1 MALKPVV
8 TILSM
13 ALCAPTF
20 SITFTSEN
28 SVELLT
34 ATLLHASCQQALTH
48 EYISW
53 LN

>member
-20 SITFTSEN
+20 SIIFKSEK
-28 SVELLT
+28 SVGI
-34 ATLLHASCQQALTH
+34 ATLLHASCQQARTH